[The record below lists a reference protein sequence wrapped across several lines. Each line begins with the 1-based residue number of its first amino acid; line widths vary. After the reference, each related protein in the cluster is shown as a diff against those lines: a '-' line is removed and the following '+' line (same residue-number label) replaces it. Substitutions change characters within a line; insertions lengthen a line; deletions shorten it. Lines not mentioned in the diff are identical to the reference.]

1 LIRKGS
7 FVTANSKVKFRI
19 RYSVIICKQLILL
32 LVFILAAA
40 NLKAQSKKELQRKK
54 AELEQEIANT
64 NKQLNRTKRNKAS
77 TLNEVKMLNKKI
89 SFRNQLIQTV
99 NKEISLVDDEMGT
112 ITYHVDSLERRMADL
127 HKHYEQLLFF
137 AYRNQSAYSRLSF
150 IFSADDFNQAY
161 KRMKYMQQ
169 LSAYRIHQR
178 DLIKETQI
186 SLNNRKRQLTGVKTD
201 KEQLLTVQERQKATL
216 DKEKKEQMVI
226 VGNLSKTEKR
236 LKVDIQEKQ
245 KAAARLDRMIEDVI
259 RREIETAKA
268 AAKKKETSTLTA
280 DAKRTTAPSS
290 VLNSTPE
297 AIKLSTDF
305 ANNRGKLPWPVEQG
319 FISSSYGRHAHPIW
333 KDVIV
338 NNSGIDIGSSKDAG
352 VRAIFNGRVTKV
364 LMIVNKYAVIIQHGE
379 YFTVYSNLK
388 EVNVKTDDFVKT
400 KQVIGK
406 VMTDEDEGKSEVH
419 FEVWK
424 GSNKMNPE
432 SWIASR

>member
-1 LIRKGS
+1 VRALLFI
-7 FVTANSKVKFRI
+7 
-19 RYSVIICKQLILL
+19 ILL
-32 LVFILAAA
+32 FISQ
-40 NLKAQSKKELQRKK
+40 NLLAQSKKELQKRK
-54 AELEQEIANT
+54 AELEQQIEST

-77 TLNEVKMLNKKI
+77 TMGQVSMLNKKI
-89 SFRNQLIQTV
+89 SYRNELIRTV
-99 NKEISLVDDEMGT
+99 NQQISLVDDEMGSVT
-112 ITYHVDSLERRMADL
+112 HHVDSLEQRMQDL
-127 HKHYEQLLFF
+127 RKYYAQLLYF
-137 AYRNQSAYSRLSF
+137 AYRNQSSYSRLSF

-178 DLIKETQI
+178 DLIKQTQS
-186 SLNNRKRQLTGVKTD
+186 SLNDRKRELEGVKTD
-201 KEQLLTVQERQKATL
+201 KEQLLTVQQKQKATL
-216 DKEKKEQMVI
+216 DSEKKEQMVI
-226 VGNLSKTEKR
+226 VGNLSKAEKR
-236 LKVDIQEKQ
+236 LKADIQEKQ
-245 KAAARLDRMIEDVI
+245 KAAAKLDRMIEDVI
-259 RREIETAKA
+259 RREIEAAKA

-280 DAKRTTAPSS
+280 DAKRTAVPVS

-297 AIKLSTDF
+297 AIKLSNDF

-338 NNSGIDIGSSKDAG
+338 NNSGIDIGSSKDAS

-364 LMIVNKYAVIIQHGE
+364 LLIVNKYAVIVQHGE

-388 EVNVKTDDFVKT
+388 EVSVKTDDIVRT

-406 VMTDEDEGKSEVH
+406 VQTDEMEGKSEVH
-419 FEVWK
+419 LEVWK

>member
-1 LIRKGS
+1 
-7 FVTANSKVKFRI
+7 
-19 RYSVIICKQLILL
+19 
-32 LVFILAAA
+32 
-40 NLKAQSKKELQRKK
+40 
-54 AELEQEIANT
+54 
-64 NKQLNRTKRNKAS
+64 
-77 TLNEVKMLNKKI
+77 
-89 SFRNQLIQTV
+89 
-99 NKEISLVDDEMGT
+99 
-112 ITYHVDSLERRMADL
+112 
-127 HKHYEQLLFF
+127 
-137 AYRNQSAYSRLSF
+137 
-150 IFSADDFNQAY
+150 
-161 KRMKYMQQ
+161 
-169 LSAYRIHQR
+169 
-178 DLIKETQI
+178 
-186 SLNNRKRQLTGVKTD
+186 
-201 KEQLLTVQERQKATL
+201 
-216 DKEKKEQMVI
+216 
-226 VGNLSKTEKR
+226 
-236 LKVDIQEKQ
+236 
-245 KAAARLDRMIEDVI
+245 
-259 RREIETAKA
+259 
-268 AAKKKETSTLTA
+268 
-280 DAKRTTAPSS
+280 
-290 VLNSTPE
+290 LNSTPE